1 MFNNGNL
8 VTSTKVLLKAAS
20 EFGSRKLLSQMVC
33 DVNEKIPWVQYWLL
47 ARKKFNFA
55 KIKSNIIQPLWARDK
70 FYMNAQ
76 S

>member
-1 MFNNGNL
+1 
-8 VTSTKVLLKAAS
+8 
-20 EFGSRKLLSQMVC
+20 MVC
-33 DVNEKIPWVQYWLL
+33 DVNEKIPRVQYWLL
-47 ARKKFNFA
+47 ARMKFNFA